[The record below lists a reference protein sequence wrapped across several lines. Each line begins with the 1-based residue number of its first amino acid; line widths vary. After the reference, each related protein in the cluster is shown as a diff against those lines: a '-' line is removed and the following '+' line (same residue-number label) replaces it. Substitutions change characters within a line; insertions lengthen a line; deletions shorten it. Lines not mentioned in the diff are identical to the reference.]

1 VPPVLVTARR
11 SCPLQSAAMDPAPV
25 PRALQA
31 ARPRRSST
39 ATQCDMMVFTVE
51 DMASNFSNGCRRKSG
66 RPENSRGAFEQL
78 DPRCDGDIRKF
89 VVRVARRSGL
99 PTQVIEPFVDA
110 SYRLQQQ
117 FSEDLEAMK

>member
-1 VPPVLVTARR
+1 MPPVLVTARR

-66 RPENSRGAFEQL
+66 RPEIRVALSSSWTRGATETFVSLSCAWRGGQ
-78 DPRCDGDIRKF
+78 DSPRK
-89 VVRVARRSGL
+89 
-99 PTQVIEPFVDA
+99 
-110 SYRLQQQ
+110 
-117 FSEDLEAMK
+117 

>member
-1 VPPVLVTARR
+1 
-11 SCPLQSAAMDPAPV
+11 
-25 PRALQA
+25 
-31 ARPRRSST
+31 
-39 ATQCDMMVFTVE
+39 
-51 DMASNFSNGCRRKSG
+51 MASNFSNGCRRKSG

-110 SYRLQQQ
+110 NYRLKQQ